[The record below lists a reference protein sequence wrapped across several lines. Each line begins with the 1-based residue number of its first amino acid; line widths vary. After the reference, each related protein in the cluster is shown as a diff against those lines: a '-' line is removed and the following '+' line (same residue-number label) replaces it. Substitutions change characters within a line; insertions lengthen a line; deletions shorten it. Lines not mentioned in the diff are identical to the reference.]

1 MAVVPSKEFVEVLF
15 RRLGSDSKDGIKTKS
30 DSWQTKSQIHLAAR
44 KMRAFE
50 GDLLFSHHMNP
61 SMAQPSSFPPT
72 LFNMSEQSAHFYEN
86 LTEIGRGSFAIVY
99 KATKRSILVGGEGGV
114 GGGGSG
120 GAGGIQAA
128 SQTPSTASSSASS
141 YLIKPGQTI
150 AIKVVNRTK
159 LNRKLQENLEMEIA
173 ILKKAKHRN
182 VVALYQVL
190 VSLDFAFNPSGL
202 RDLCYLGRVSLN
214 MCTFPQRGH
223 CCQTT
228 FNLILIERL
237 HLIQPL
243 I

>member
-1 MAVVPSKEFVEVLF
+1 
-15 RRLGSDSKDGIKTKS
+15 
-30 DSWQTKSQIHLAAR
+30 
-44 KMRAFE
+44 
-50 GDLLFSHHMNP
+50 
-61 SMAQPSSFPPT
+61 
-72 LFNMSEQSAHFYEN
+72 MSEQSAHFYEN

-99 KATKRSILVGGEGGV
+99 KATKRSTLLGGEGG
-114 GGGGSG
+114 GSGSG

-190 VSLDFAFNPSGL
+190 VSLDFAFFPSGS
-202 RDLCYLGRVSLN
+202 RDLFCICRVS
-214 MCTFPQRGH
+214 
-223 CCQTT
+223 
-228 FNLILIERL
+228 
-237 HLIQPL
+237 
-243 I
+243 